1 MRQATGVALLLL
13 AALTPLQGQSRFR
26 AGFGAGA
33 GLAEP
38 IGDSRSSYG
47 SGPAGK
53 GELTFGLAGSPWSLR
68 LETWYIRLHGA
79 GPPELNFP
87 ALNLLAFSVCG
98 VRRIGAAGRLASAY
112 LYAGAG
118 AVNLEDALPFAAW
131 RTSLGLEGG
140 AGLELGRSRLRAFFE
155 GRLVHVTSDPTTD
168 LAAVAGGVRWGL

>member
-1 MRQATGVALLLL
+1 
-13 AALTPLQGQSRFR
+13 
-26 AGFGAGA
+26 
-33 GLAEP
+33 
-38 IGDSRSSYG
+38 
-47 SGPAGK
+47 
-53 GELTFGLAGSPWSLR
+53 
-68 LETWYIRLHGA
+68 
-79 GPPELNFP
+79 
-87 ALNLLAFSVCG
+87 

-155 GRLVHVTSDPTTD
+155 GRLVHVTSDLTTD